1 MTNRKWQDAGGV
13 SRKRQPQWVLVAGDH
28 REARD
33 ARPLREDGMR
43 AERV

>member
-13 SRKRQPQWVLVAGDH
+13 SRKRQPQWVLVAG
-28 REARD
+28 EARD